1 MWRFYS
7 LLVLSLAPHAVT
19 GGVHGAAAELC
30 KPHATATSLRE
41 FKAQRCGVDVSGT
54 LVKAALKYS
63 AELHRSEDPNG
74 HFSIVHAFLHLL
86 IGAIGAKFLVIVC
99 DGGRFPLKTGEHSRR
114 AKDAAAAQQKARAE
128 DDKAAIGGA
137 DAGSCMAAEGR
148 RKWASISSSNAH
160 RQMRRKRS
168 RILTIACVSSC
179 SCFRLLVISTVVTT
193 VHGYDVCNNDCPIGN
208 GIFDLC
214 QDGGPGSEFG
224 ACELCVPARPA
235 RRGSSTPPT
244 PSCISSFT

>member
-1 MWRFYS
+1 MS
-7 LLVLSLAPHAVT
+7 S
-19 GGVHGAAAELC
+19 
-30 KPHATATSLRE
+30 
-41 FKAQRCGVDVSGT
+41 DV
-54 LVKAALKYS
+54 
-63 AELHRSEDPNG
+63 
-74 HFSIVHAFLHLL
+74 
-86 IGAIGAKFLVIVC
+86 
-99 DGGRFPLKTGEHSRR
+99 
-114 AKDAAAAQQKARAE
+114 
-128 DDKAAIGGA
+128 
-137 DAGSCMAAEGR
+137 
-148 RKWASISSSNAH
+148 H

-168 RILTIACVSSC
+168 RILNIACVSPC